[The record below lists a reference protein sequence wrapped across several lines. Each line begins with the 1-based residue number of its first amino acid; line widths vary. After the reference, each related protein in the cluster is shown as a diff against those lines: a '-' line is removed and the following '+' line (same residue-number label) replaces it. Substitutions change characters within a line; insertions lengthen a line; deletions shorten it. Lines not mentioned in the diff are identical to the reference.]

1 MPQQERWPSVMRWDA
16 CSEASTIV
24 QLFVGIVSRI
34 IAPAI
39 MSNSGVPV
47 GNYVWLH
54 VLEL

>member
-1 MPQQERWPSVMRWDA
+1 MRWDA

-24 QLFVGIVSRI
+24 QLFVGIVSSI
-34 IAPAI
+34 IASAI